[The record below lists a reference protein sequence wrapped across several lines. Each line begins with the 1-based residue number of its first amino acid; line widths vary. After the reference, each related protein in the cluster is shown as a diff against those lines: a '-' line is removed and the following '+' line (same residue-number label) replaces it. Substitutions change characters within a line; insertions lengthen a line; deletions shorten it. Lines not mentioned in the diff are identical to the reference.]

1 MYAVSLNAIG
11 CLPDSDFY
19 PVEFD
24 TLAEAWEFVASEVE
38 LFEDDGDY
46 LASHTALHVV
56 DRSLPG
62 TIPAGEGIYV
72 FDVFVMEGN

>member
-38 LFEDDGDY
+38 LFEDDDDY
-46 LASHTALHVV
+46 LASHTALHGI
-56 DRSLPG
+56 DRSKPG

>member
-38 LFEDDGDY
+38 LFDDDSDY
-46 LASHTALHVV
+46 LASRTAMHVI
-56 DRSLPG
+56 DRSMPG

-72 FDVFVMEGN
+72 FDVFVTEGN

>member
-1 MYAVSLNAIG
+1 L
-11 CLPDSDFY
+11 
-19 PVEFD
+19 
-24 TLAEAWEFVASEVE
+24 TEAWDFVASEVE

-46 LASHTALHVV
+46 LASHTALHVI
-56 DRSLPG
+56 DRSKPG

>member
-1 MYAVSLNAIG
+1 MYAVSLNAVG

-24 TLAEAWEFVASEVE
+24 TLTEAWDFVASEVE

-46 LASHTALHVV
+46 LASHTALRDI
-56 DRSLPG
+56 DRSEPG
-62 TIPAGEGIYV
+62 AIPAGEGIYV
-72 FDVFVMEGN
+72 FDVFVTEGN

>member
-19 PVEFD
+19 PAAFV
-24 TLAEAWEFVASEVE
+24 TLAEAWDFVASEVE
-38 LFEDDGDY
+38 LFEDDGDF
-46 LASHTALHVV
+46 LASHTALHGI
-56 DRSLPG
+56 DRSMPG
-62 TIPAGEGIYV
+62 TIPAGDGIYV